1 MNLSAKSEVN
11 DNSWLPR
18 CVPLWAQ
25 SGETVPLFAYILSNI
40 TCRGFE
46 YYWRCVQVCPSISP
60 LSWKRSFIY
69 TGFGKCRLQKFQ
81 SLDPFCGR
89 RMRGEWQYIL
99 AQNVCPKHCCW
110 VPPKFLGSSQQKS
123 GAREKPERRQ
133 KNTFWYVS
141 RFQKVGYTATTL
153 VIILNKKRYNSRL
166 GCDRFCE
173 TNKLNFP
180 GRCYFW
186 SYILCGYAA

>member
-1 MNLSAKSEVN
+1 MTI
-11 DNSWLPR
+11 PGFR
-18 CVPLWAQ
+18 CVSPLWAQ
-25 SGETVPLFAYILSNI
+25 SGETVPLFAHFLSNI
-40 TCRGFE
+40 ACRGFE
-46 YYWRCVQVCPSISP
+46 YFWRSPGVSLYKPPLVKMFLYLYWFWQM
-60 LSWKRSFIY
+60 
-69 TGFGKCRLQKFQ
+69 
-81 SLDPFCGR
+81 SLAK
-89 RMRGEWQYIL
+89 IL
-99 AQNVCPKHCCW
+99 V
-110 VPPKFLGSSQQKS
+110 LGSFLWKKNERGMAIYLHRMCVPNTVAESLQSFPVSSKQKS